1 MTNLEIAAM
10 NALQASDAFS
20 TARTLSEALPYIQRY
35 DNKTIVIK
43 YGGHA
48 MENEDLARMFA
59 KDVVLLKLL
68 GINPVV
74 VHGGGPQIGRMLD
87 KLGIVSTFE
96 DGLRVTDAASMEIVE
111 MVLAGG
117 INKID
122 RPSDQRCRG
131 QGCRSFGRGR

>member
-1 MTNLEIAAM
+1 MSKPPIKSPEPTLPPE
-10 NALQASDAFS
+10 AFA
-20 TARTLSEALPYIQRY
+20 TAKTLSEALPYIQRY
-35 DNKTIVIK
+35 DRQTVVIK

-48 MENEDLARMFA
+48 MENEELSRLFA

-68 GINPVV
+68 GVNPVV

-111 MVLAGG
+111 MVLA
-117 INKID
+117 
-122 RPSDQRCRG
+122 STS
-131 QGCRSFGRGR
+131 RSCARSTPRAARRWAFQALTPT

>member
-1 MTNLEIAAM
+1 MTTPRAPFPHADREIPAPSSRRQNPVDPPAMNTEIAAM

-48 MENEDLARMFA
+48 MENEDLARLFA

-74 VHGGGPQIGRMLD
+74 VHGGGPQI
-87 KLGIVSTFE
+87 
-96 DGLRVTDAASMEIVE
+96 
-111 MVLAGG
+111 
-117 INKID
+117 
-122 RPSDQRCRG
+122 
-131 QGCRSFGRGR
+131 